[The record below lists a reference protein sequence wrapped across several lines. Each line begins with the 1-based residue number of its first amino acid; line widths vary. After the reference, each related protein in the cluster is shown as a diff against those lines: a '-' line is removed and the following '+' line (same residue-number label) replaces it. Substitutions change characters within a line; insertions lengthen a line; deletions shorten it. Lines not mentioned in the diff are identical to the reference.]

1 MANPLGSFGLKP
13 VRHIDGS
20 PWNGQTVK
28 CYISASYAVALF
40 VGDPVLLSPTLAE
53 KESTG
58 KYPTINLAAGQTAG
72 TLIRGVITGFEATN
86 RDSLVY
92 SPASTECYAYVCMD
106 KNVVYEIRGDGGG
119 ALTAVTPGQNAVM
132 IATSSGDTNYG
143 TSGYDLDEGTT
154 AAPTTTQNYTLHII
168 ALKNAEDNALG
179 INAVY
184 DVLLNTPELAA
195 GRFIGITA
203 S

>member
-28 CYISASYAVALF
+28 CYISALYGTALF
-40 VGDPVLLSPTLAE
+40 VGDPVLLSPTLTE

-58 KYPTINLAAGQTAG
+58 KYPTINASDGLSGS
-72 TLIRGVITGFEATN
+72 LIRGVITGFEATN

-92 SPASTECYAYVCMD
+92 SPALTEAYAYVCMD
-106 KNVVYEIRGDGGG
+106 KDVVYEIRGDGGA
-119 ALTAVTPGQNAVM
+119 ALTAVVPGQNAVM
-132 IATSSGDTNYG
+132 IATSAGDTNYG
-143 TSGYDLDEGTT
+143 TSGFDLDEGTT
-154 AAPTTTQNYTLHII
+154 TSPDTTQGFSLHIL

-184 DVLLNTPELAA
+184 DVLLNTAELAA
-195 GRFIGITA
+195 GRFLGITA
-203 S
+203 A